1 MSKIAS
7 IHLRRLAVAGIA
19 AVALAGSLSV
29 ARAAVNPDA
38 FSSLEGAPKALFN
51 IGKSIFYD
59 ERINTS
65 TSGLVQV
72 LLIDGSTFTVGPG
85 SDLVI
90 DKFVYNPKKNSGEM
104 VATFSKGVMRFVGGK
119 LSKNEGGVTV
129 NTPQGAL
136 AIRGGMF
143 MGQITVRTEDT
154 IRQQDHRRERAALAT
169 LLWHS
174 ADRPLPRSALHQGA
188 LLQRSARRYC

>member
-1 MSKIAS
+1 
-7 IHLRRLAVAGIA
+7 LAGIA

-174 ADRPLPRSALHQGA
+174 ADRPLPPISPSSGSFITTERPAI
-188 LLQRSARRYC
+188 LLRPA

>member
-72 LLIDGSTFTVGPG
+72 LLIDGSTFQT
-85 SDLVI
+85 SSST
-90 DKFVYNPKKNSGEM
+90 NSS
-104 VATFSKGVMRFVGGK
+104 TTQR
-119 LSKNEGGVTV
+119 
-129 NTPQGAL
+129 
-136 AIRGGMF
+136 
-143 MGQITVRTEDT
+143 RT
-154 IRQQDHRRERAALAT
+154 AAR
-169 LLWHS
+169 WS
-174 ADRPLPRSALHQGA
+174 PRS
-188 LLQRSARRYC
+188 RRA

>member
-1 MSKIAS
+1 
-7 IHLRRLAVAGIA
+7 
-19 AVALAGSLSV
+19 
-29 ARAAVNPDA
+29 
-38 FSSLEGAPKALFN
+38 
-51 IGKSIFYD
+51 
-59 ERINTS
+59 
-65 TSGLVQV
+65 
-72 LLIDGSTFTVGPG
+72 
-85 SDLVI
+85 
-90 DKFVYNPKKNSGEM
+90 M

-154 IRQQDHRRERAALAT
+154 IRQQDHRREGAALAT